1 MNYDDG
7 DYASG
12 CDDDD
17 DDDDGDDAGDGEK
30 NESNSL
36 KRFLFVCCSA
46 PRIQI

>member
-1 MNYDDG
+1 MMMVIMGVDH
-7 DYASG
+7 ASG

-17 DDDDGDDAGDGEK
+17 DDDHAGDGEK